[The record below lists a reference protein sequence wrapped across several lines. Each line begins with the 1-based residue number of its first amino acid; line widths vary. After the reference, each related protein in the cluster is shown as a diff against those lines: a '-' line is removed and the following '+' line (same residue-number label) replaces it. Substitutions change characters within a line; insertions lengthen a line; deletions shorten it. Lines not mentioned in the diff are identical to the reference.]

1 MSHSDRNGTKRK
13 ENEEK
18 YRHTAVFDSNFGHIS
33 VLKIVFES
41 LESTTVR
48 AVILCPAAS
57 IRDVMNKTGMCE
69 TNVKYATILPFFSHL
84 LVQNEPI
91 WLRPEKLKFEA
102 KNNNKKPNNNPKTN
116 KPVILLYTCL

>member
-1 MSHSDRNGTKRK
+1 M
-13 ENEEK
+13 
-18 YRHTAVFDSNFGHIS
+18 
-33 VLKIVFES
+33 FES

-69 TNVKYATILPFFSHL
+69 TSVKYATILPFFFHL

-91 WLRPEKLKFEA
+91 WLRPEKLKFEV
-102 KNNNKKPNNNPKTN
+102 KTN
-116 KPVILLYTCL
+116 KQKTVFFFVHMFIEQPLEACRYKETNKQANKQTKQKNFFYVNRPACDLASVFT